1 MAGGVMSRCTE
12 SSGLDTDIDILEAL
26 ERLLS
31 RVVVIVKQVWVWLQ
45 QHILLIFRVNLAVL
59 RLESRV

>member
-12 SSGLDTDIDILEAL
+12 SSGLDTDMDMLEAL

-31 RVVVIVKQVWVWLQ
+31 RVVVIVK
-45 QHILLIFRVNLAVL
+45 
-59 RLESRV
+59 RL

>member
-1 MAGGVMSRCTE
+1 MSRCTE

-31 RVVVIVKQVWVWLQ
+31 RVVVIVKRVWGWLQ

-59 RLESRV
+59 RLESKV